1 MALFLTNEEVERL
14 VTVEDAIEVLEPT
27 FADLGAGRLS
37 SRPRTLNYTGLG
49 GGEFYL
55 YSCMDASVPRYGVH
69 LIRMTSEHLSRKV
82 VKGFPRRYQIPNPDG
97 KFSGLI
103 IMFSIEDHA
112 PLALFQDAV
121 LNRTM
126 IGATSGIAAKYLSRA
141 DSEVMALLGAGWLA
155 PTQVIGHCAVRPIRE
170 IRVYCPT
177 EEHKLGLC
185 EAMEGRVSAKLIP
198 VASTEDAVEGA
209 DIIACATNSYEPVFD
224 GAMLKPGHYVGSL
237 QVGEL
242 DDLTH
247 EAADTITARAREP
260 ATIWHMKTGEAP
272 PDQLWLERWKPHWND
287 KLKFLG
293 EIVEGLDQGRTSDDD
308 ITLFGGVGT
317 GPSSGL
323 GLQYIPA
330 WVAYQRARE
339 QGVGFEIP
347 DELFLQDVHP

>member
-1 MALFLTNEEVERL
+1 MTLFLTNDEVEQL
-14 VTVEDAIEVLEPT
+14 VSVEDAIEVLEPT
-27 FADLGAGRLS
+27 FADLGGGRLS

-49 GGEFYL
+49 DGEFYL
-55 YSCMDASVPRYGVH
+55 YSSMDASVPRYGVH
-69 LIRMTSEHLSRKV
+69 LIRMTSEHLSRKMV
-82 VKGFPRRYQIPNPDG
+82 AGFPRRFQIPNPAG

-103 IMFSIEDHA
+103 IMFSIEDHS

-126 IGATSGIAAKYLSRA
+126 IGATSGIAAKYISRE

-170 IRVYCPT
+170 IRVYGPT
-177 EEHKLGLC
+177 EENKINLC
-185 EAMEGRVSAKLIP
+185 EKMEGRVSAKLIP
-198 VASTEDAVEGA
+198 VNSTEEALQGA

-247 EAADTITARAREP
+247 ETADTITARAREP
-260 ATIWHMKTGEAP
+260 ATIWHMNSGEEP
-272 PDQLWLERWKPHWND
+272 PDQLWLDRWKPHWNE

-293 EIVEGLDQGRTSDDD
+293 EIVEGLDQARTRNDD
-308 ITLFGGVGT
+308 ITLYGGVGT

-347 DELFLQDVHP
+347 DELFLQDAHP

>member
-49 GGEFYL
+49 DGEFYL
-55 YSCMDASVPRYGVH
+55 YSCMDASVPRFGVH

-82 VKGFPRRYQIPNPDG
+82 VKGFPRRYQIPNPAG

-112 PLALFQDAV
+112 PLAMFQDAV

-126 IGATSGIAAKYLSRA
+126 IGATSGIAAKHLSRA

-198 VASTEDAVEGA
+198 VASTEEALKGA

-224 GAMLKPGHYVGSL
+224 GAVLKPGHYVGSL
-237 QVGEL
+237 QVGRAGRPHPRNRRHHHRSSPRTGHHL
-242 DDLTH
+242 AH
-247 EAADTITARAREP
+247 EDGRGAGRSVMAGALEAPLEPQAQVPGRDRRRARP
-260 ATIWHMKTGEAP
+260 GTHQRRRYHPVRRRRHRTLQRAGP
-272 PDQLWLERWKPHWND
+272 PIYP
-287 KLKFLG
+287 
-293 EIVEGLDQGRTSDDD
+293 
-308 ITLFGGVGT
+308 
-317 GPSSGL
+317 GL
-323 GLQYIPA
+323 GSLPA
-330 WVAYQRARE
+330 ST
-339 QGVGFEIP
+339 
-347 DELFLQDVHP
+347 

>member
-1 MALFLTNEEVERL
+1 MALFLTNEELERL

-82 VKGFPRRYQIPNPDG
+82 VKGFPRRYQIPNPAG

-141 DSEVMALLGAGWLA
+141 DSEVMALLGAG
-155 PTQVIGHCAVRPIRE
+155 
-170 IRVYCPT
+170 
-177 EEHKLGLC
+177 
-185 EAMEGRVSAKLIP
+185 
-198 VASTEDAVEGA
+198 
-209 DIIACATNSYEPVFD
+209 
-224 GAMLKPGHYVGSL
+224 
-237 QVGEL
+237 
-242 DDLTH
+242 
-247 EAADTITARAREP
+247 
-260 ATIWHMKTGEAP
+260 
-272 PDQLWLERWKPHWND
+272 
-287 KLKFLG
+287 
-293 EIVEGLDQGRTSDDD
+293 
-308 ITLFGGVGT
+308 
-317 GPSSGL
+317 
-323 GLQYIPA
+323 
-330 WVAYQRARE
+330 
-339 QGVGFEIP
+339 
-347 DELFLQDVHP
+347 

>member
-1 MALFLTNEEVERL
+1 MTLFLTNEEVEKL

-49 GGEFYL
+49 DGEFYL
-55 YSCMDASVPRYGVH
+55 YSCMDSSVPRYGVH
-69 LIRMTSEHLSRKV
+69 LIRMTSEHLARKTV
-82 VKGFPRRYQIPNPDG
+82 AGFPRRFQIPNPAG

-126 IGATSGIAAKYLSRA
+126 IGATSGIAAKYISRE

-155 PTQVIGHCAVRPIRE
+155 PTQVIGHCAVRPIKE
-170 IRVYCPT
+170 IRVYGPT
-177 EEHKLGLC
+177 EEHKIALC
-185 EAMEGRVSAKLIP
+185 NDLEGRVDAKLIP
-198 VASTEDAVEGA
+198 VKSTEEAVEGA

-247 EAADTITARAREP
+247 DRADTITARAREP
-260 ATIWHMKTGEAP
+260 ATIWHMKSGEEP
-272 PDQLWLERWKPHWND
+272 PDQLWLDRWKPKWD
-287 KLKFLG
+287 KKLKFLG
-293 EIVEGLDQGRTSDDD
+293 EIVEGLDQARTSNDD
-308 ITLFGGVGT
+308 ITVYGGVGT

-330 WVAYQRARE
+330 WIAYQRARE
-339 QGVGFEIP
+339 QGIGFEIP
-347 DELFLQDVHP
+347 DELFLQDAHP

>member
-1 MALFLTNEEVERL
+1 MTLFLTDQEVEKL
-14 VTVEDAIEVLEPT
+14 ITVEDAIEVLEPT

-49 GGEFYL
+49 NGEFYL

-69 LIRMTSEHLSRKV
+69 LVRMTSEHLARRV
-82 VKGFPRRYQIPNPDG
+82 VKGFPLRYQIPNKQG

-126 IGATSGIAAKYLSRA
+126 IGATSGIAAKYISRE

-155 PTQVIGHCAVRPIRE
+155 PTQIIGHCAVRPIRE
-170 IRVYCPT
+170 IRVYAPT
-177 EEHKLGLC
+177 EEHKFGLC
-185 EAMEGRVSAKLIP
+185 EAMEGRVDAKLIP
-198 VASTEDAVEGA
+198 VRNTEEAVEGA

-224 GAMLKPGHYVGSL
+224 GAMRKPGHYAGSL

-247 EAADTITARAREP
+247 DRADTITARAREA
-260 ATIWHMKTGEAP
+260 ATIWYMKSGEEPA
-272 PDQLWLERWKPHWND
+272 DQLWMERWKPKWNK

-293 EIVEGLDQGRTSDDD
+293 EIVEGIDQARTSDDD
-308 ITLFGGVGT
+308 ITLYGGVGT

-330 WVAYQRARE
+330 WVAY
-339 QGVGFEIP
+339 
-347 DELFLQDVHP
+347 

>member
-82 VKGFPRRYQIPNPDG
+82 VKGFPRRYQIPNPAG

-126 IGATSGIAAKYLSRA
+126 IGATSGIAAKHLSRA

-155 PTQVIGHCAVRPIRE
+155 PDPGDRPLR
-170 IRVYCPT
+170 
-177 EEHKLGLC
+177 
-185 EAMEGRVSAKLIP
+185 
-198 VASTEDAVEGA
+198 GA
-209 DIIACATNSYEPVFD
+209 A
-224 GAMLKPGHYVGSL
+224 H
-237 QVGEL
+237 
-242 DDLTH
+242 
-247 EAADTITARAREP
+247 
-260 ATIWHMKTGEAP
+260 
-272 PDQLWLERWKPHWND
+272 
-287 KLKFLG
+287 
-293 EIVEGLDQGRTSDDD
+293 QGD
-308 ITLFGGVGT
+308 
-317 GPSSGL
+317 SGL
-323 GLQYIPA
+323 LPDGGAQ
-330 WVAYQRARE
+330 ARIVRGDGGARRR
-339 QGVGFEIP
+339 QDDPGGQHRRRGRGRGHHR
-347 DELFLQDVHP
+347 LRHQFL